1 MNNIY
6 AAILDRKK
14 TYFLDW
20 LHSSLSKV
28 KKNTFQKEWQTC
40 QKYNIQLTLRNN
52 QRRKKK
58 SLAS

>member
-6 AAILDRKK
+6 AVILDKKK

-28 KKNTFQKEWQTC
+28 KKYFSKRVANLSK
-40 QKYNIQLTLRNN
+40 I
-52 QRRKKK
+52 
-58 SLAS
+58 